1 MFIKT
6 KRSILERK
14 NIKMMNK
21 TIKTALMEDATA
33 NYGVEVIIN
42 ILKDIEVDGETMQYI
57 LYRVGMEKQMLKQL
71 NIDLLEE

>member
-1 MFIKT
+1 
-6 KRSILERK
+6 
-14 NIKMMNK
+14 MNK

>member
-1 MFIKT
+1 
-6 KRSILERK
+6 
-14 NIKMMNK
+14 MNK

-71 NIDLLEE
+71 SIDLLEE

>member
-1 MFIKT
+1 
-6 KRSILERK
+6 
-14 NIKMMNK
+14 MNK

-57 LYRVGMEKQMLKQL
+57 LYRVGMERQMLKQL
-71 NIDLLEE
+71 SIDLFEE